1 MNNEHHRPIQLPLK
15 LVIKMGKIFNYCFQR
30 AKNLNDEL
38 RMATKHLIHC
48 LQVPGMTCAMP
59 WNVSNL
65 NPIFDLQRYGFVHE
79 KPFLPGERYS
89 VSREMERNVKGY
101 KVIKKIIFSR
111 YQEIAWYADMPKRP
125 KRCNNTLTSGSSPRF
140 DRGPRAGGSTKE
152 GPPVDGQVR
161 TTCWRLVAIQFT
173 RLSYFEE
180 SLIFSNNDI
189 PMKHC
194 SLYHIMTSIW
204 HVLASLPPSFCSMQ

>member
-1 MNNEHHRPIQLPLK
+1 MSYGWQPSISFTASKYQVWPVPCHE
-15 LVIKMGKIFNYCFQR
+15 MFQ
-30 AKNLNDEL
+30 
-38 RMATKHLIHC
+38 
-48 LQVPGMTCAMP
+48 
-59 WNVSNL
+59 NL
-65 NPIFDLQRYGFVHE
+65 NPIFDMQRYGFVHE

-101 KVIKKIIFSR
+101 KVIKKVIFSW
-111 YQEIAWYADMPKRP
+111 YQEIAWYADMLPKRP

-152 GPPVDGQVR
+152 GPPVDGQVGR
-161 TTCWRLVAIQFT
+161 ACWQLVAIQFT

-204 HVLASLPPSFCSMQ
+204 HVLASLPPSFCSMNNSHNN

>member
-1 MNNEHHRPIQLPLK
+1 MSYGWQPSISFTASKYQVWPVPCHE
-15 LVIKMGKIFNYCFQR
+15 MFQ
-30 AKNLNDEL
+30 
-38 RMATKHLIHC
+38 
-48 LQVPGMTCAMP
+48 
-59 WNVSNL
+59 NL

-101 KVIKKIIFSR
+101 KVIKKVIFSW

-180 SLIFSNNDI
+180 SLIFQQWHSNETLFAVSYHDLN
-189 PMKHC
+189 MTC
-194 SLYHIMTSIW
+194 SGITSTKLLLNAIRDAVKN
-204 HVLASLPPSFCSMQ
+204 VLAEFVR